1 MKKVLIGGGSGLI
14 GKRLTALLLEKGYD
28 VAWLSRS
35 DTPVD
40 GINSYLWDPVQG
52 KMDEKALENCVA
64 IINLAGESIVNHA
77 WTTSYRK
84 KVIESRTH
92 SARCIINALKENKN
106 QISVLISSSAIGFY
120 GDRKDEIMT
129 EESIMGNG
137 FLTQSTAEWEKA
149 YQDSSIRTILF
160 RIGVVLSK
168 NGGALKEMSAS
179 IPVGICPVLGNGKQ
193 IISWI
198 HIDDICLQM
207 IHGIEN
213 ENMQGIYNGVSPSPS
228 PQRAFILAI
237 RKHLNKWSIPIS
249 IPSFIL
255 KLLMG
260 ERSSIVLNSSNVSS
274 EKIKRS
280 GYDFKFPTLE
290 SALISIYGK

>member
-64 IINLAGESIVNHA
+64 IINLAGESIANHA

-106 QISVLISSSAIGFY
+106 QISVLISASAIGFY

-237 RKHLNKWSIPIS
+237 RKNLNKWSIPIS

>member
-64 IINLAGESIVNHA
+64 IINLAGESIANHA

-129 EESIMGNG
+129 EASIMGNG

>member
-106 QISVLISSSAIGFY
+106 QISVLISASAIGFY

-237 RKHLNKWSIPIS
+237 RKHLNKWSIPIA

>member
-106 QISVLISSSAIGFY
+106 QISVLISASAIGFY

-228 PQRAFILAI
+228 LQRAFILAI

>member
-106 QISVLISSSAIGFY
+106 QISVLISASAIGFY

-237 RKHLNKWSIPIS
+237 RKNLNKWSIPIA

>member
-64 IINLAGESIVNHA
+64 IINLAGESIANHA

-106 QISVLISSSAIGFY
+106 QISVLISASAIGFY

-237 RKHLNKWSIPIS
+237 RKNLNKWSIPIA

-255 KLLMG
+255 KLLMS

>member
-64 IINLAGESIVNHA
+64 IINLAGESIANHA

-106 QISVLISSSAIGFY
+106 QISVLISASAIGFY

-237 RKHLNKWSIPIS
+237 RKNLNKWSIPIA

>member
-64 IINLAGESIVNHA
+64 IINLAGESIANHA

-106 QISVLISSSAIGFY
+106 QISVLISASAIGFY

>member
-106 QISVLISSSAIGFY
+106 QISVLISASAIGFY

>member
-52 KMDEKALENCVA
+52 NMDEKALENCVA
-64 IINLAGESIVNHA
+64 IINLAGESIANHA

-106 QISVLISSSAIGFY
+106 QISVLISASAIGFY

-237 RKHLNKWSIPIS
+237 RKNLNKWSIPIA